1 MGSHWLQHHFGM
13 GDFLH
18 RDWKTRPRLVGPS
31 SHSPPHETSWG
42 FLGCDQRV
50 RNGPV
55 GSPQHLLGSQALE
68 VTAHGVEPV
77 EGGRDIEAAK
87 EVTGIEFV
95 DVEGDAGNVLAVA
108 WLLSPGQ
115 SMQSASSLEQAKR
128 ERLQGLGLHTGA
140 GRGLVLS

>member
-1 MGSHWLQHHFGM
+1 M
-13 GDFLH
+13 
-18 RDWKTRPRLVGPS
+18 
-31 SHSPPHETSWG
+31 
-42 FLGCDQRV
+42 
-50 RNGPV
+50 

-115 SMQSASSLEQAKR
+115 SVQSASSLEQAKR
-128 ERLQGLGLHTGA
+128 ERLQGLGLPTGA